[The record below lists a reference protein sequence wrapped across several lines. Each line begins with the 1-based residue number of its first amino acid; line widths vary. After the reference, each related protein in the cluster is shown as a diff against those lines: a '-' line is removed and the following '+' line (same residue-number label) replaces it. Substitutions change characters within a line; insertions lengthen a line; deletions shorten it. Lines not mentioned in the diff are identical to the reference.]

1 MNISVDAGG
10 LCIRQG
16 FGNFTFS
23 NNFIKALIKYD
34 KENQYLLYSFCKK
47 NHSLKLKDNFK
58 YKLLRPKRF
67 WMKGVVT
74 VEEIR
79 NSNDVFLALNQAS
92 PLFSTSYIV
101 SFCHGLSYYFYP
113 KYYKKDYKRLT
124 NQLNNMINKSNVII
138 VSSERVKKEINSIF
152 SKTRKIK
159 IVPFGIPFDL
169 KEFKEKKRKKQFLF
183 CGMNNEIK
191 NVDFIINSFLIFISD
206 KKYADYKLILVG
218 PFQKQAKVCKNI
230 SCKPYLSRNKLIDLY
245 RKSIAYLTAS
255 YYESFNFPVLE
266 ALSQKCQVIGLKTAI
281 IPEFEKYVNTARNK
295 KEFVD
300 KLIEVAEKKNIY
312 INRKELTRDFSWKK
326 YVKEIKK
333 CYLV

>member
-10 LCIRQG
+10 LCIKQG

-34 KENQYLLYSFCKK
+34 KENKYSLYSFCKK
-47 NHSLKLKDNFK
+47 NRSLKLNDNFK

-67 WMKGVVT
+67 WMKGALT
-74 VEEIR
+74 IEELK
-79 NSNDVFLALNQAS
+79 NSKDVFLALNQAL

-113 KYYKKDYKRLT
+113 KYYKRDCKRLT
-124 NQLNNMINKSNVII
+124 NQLKNMVNKSNIII
-138 VSSERVKKEINSIF
+138 VSSEKVKKEMHSIF
-152 SKTRKIK
+152 PKSPKIK
-159 IVPFGIPFDL
+159 VIPFGIPFD
-169 KEFKEKKRKKQFLF
+169 FKKFKQTKRKKQFLF

-191 NVDFIINSFLIFISD
+191 NVDFIINSFLIFISN

-218 PFQKQAKVCKNI
+218 PFQNKENISKNI
-230 SCKPYLSRNKLIDLY
+230 YCKGFLSRRQLIDLY
-245 RKSIAYLTAS
+245 RESKAYLTAS
-255 YYESFNFPVLE
+255 HYESFNFPVLE

-281 IPEFEKYVNTARNK
+281 IPELEKYVNTIANK
-295 KEFVD
+295 KSFGD
-300 KLIEVAEKKNIY
+300 RLINVANGKKIN
-312 INRKELTRDFSWKK
+312 INRKELVKDFSWLQ

-333 CYLV
+333 CYLL

>member
-10 LCIRQG
+10 LCVKEG

-34 KENQYLLYSFCKK
+34 KENKYSLYSFCKK
-47 NHSLKLKDNFK
+47 NRSLNLKINFK

-74 VEEIR
+74 IEEITK
-79 NSNDVFLALNQAS
+79 SNDVFLALNQAS
-92 PLFSTSYIV
+92 PLFSPSYII

-113 KYYKKDYKRLT
+113 KYYKNDYKRLT
-124 NQLNNMINKSNVII
+124 NQLNNMISNSNTII

-152 SKTRKIK
+152 PKNPKIK
-159 IVPFGIPFDL
+159 VIPFGIPFDL
-169 KEFKEKKRKKQFLF
+169 KKFKEKKRKKQFLF

-191 NVDFIINSFLIFISD
+191 NVDFIINSFLIFISN
-206 KKYADYKLILVG
+206 KRYLDYKLILVG
-218 PFQKQAKVCKNI
+218 PFQKLAKVSKNI
-230 SCKPYLSRNKLIDLY
+230 TCKPYLSRNKLIDLY
-245 RKSIAYLTAS
+245 RKSIGYLSAS

-266 ALSQKCQVIGLKTAI
+266 ALSQNCQVIGLKTAI

-300 KLIEVAEKKNIY
+300 KLIDVAEKKKIN
-312 INRKELTRDFSWKK
+312 INRKELTRDFSWKR